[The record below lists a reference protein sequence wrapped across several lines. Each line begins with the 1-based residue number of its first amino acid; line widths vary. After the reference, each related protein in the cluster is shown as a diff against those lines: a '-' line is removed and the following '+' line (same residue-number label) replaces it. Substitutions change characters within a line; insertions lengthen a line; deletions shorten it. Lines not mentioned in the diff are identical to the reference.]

1 MEKLTAGE
9 ISPRGWLKRQLEIQA
24 AGLAGNL
31 DKVWPDVR
39 DSKWIGGEREGWER
53 VPYWLD
59 GFIPLSFLLKDDGM
73 VARAKRYI
81 DRILEGQC
89 EDGWICP
96 CSEEERKTYD
106 VWALF
111 LLLKVL
117 VLWHECS
124 GDGRIEEAV
133 YRALRQYRGFIRA
146 AAPSGWAGARWYEC
160 LVSVL
165 WLYGRRPE
173 KWLLDLAHIL
183 KISGTDLSHAGQ
195 LWKGVEKQWT
205 MYTHVVNAAMSLKAG
220 PLYRRVMQKK
230 DAPVGDADAERM
242 YRLLRRYHGTA
253 AGHFTGDECLSGT
266 SPVHGTEL
274 CGVAEAM
281 YSYEWLLA
289 LTGRSAWGDRLEAL
303 AFNALPAAV
312 SPDMWTH
319 QYDQQTNQIA
329 CTVQNEPSV
338 FNTNSPDANV
348 FGLEPNFGCCTA
360 NFGQAF
366 PKFALSVF
374 MREGDALVC
383 AALAPAE
390 VRTSVGGVPV
400 HVTLDTLYP
409 FRGELAFTV
418 EAEGEFALKIR
429 IPSCAADLAVDGRPA
444 RAEDGWFTLRRR
456 WSGKE
461 EVRVSLHFETKL
473 VPRPRGLYALMRGPL
488 LFALPLPAERRRR
501 EYVKDGVG
509 RKYPYCDYDILPQG
523 GWGYAFAG
531 QKFSVKE
538 QPFTDAF
545 SPETPPVAVE
555 AEVCGIDWGLEP
567 GQKYVCRET
576 PAHRTPLS
584 PPEKRTFIPYGCTDL
599 RMTELPL
606 VRKEK

>member
-1 MEKLTAGE
+1 
-9 ISPRGWLKRQLEIQA
+9 
-24 AGLAGNL
+24 
-31 DKVWPDVR
+31 
-39 DSKWIGGEREGWER
+39 
-53 VPYWLD
+53 
-59 GFIPLSFLLKDDGM
+59 
-73 VARAKRYI
+73 
-81 DRILEGQC
+81 
-89 EDGWICP
+89 
-96 CSEEERKTYD
+96 
-106 VWALF
+106 
-111 LLLKVL
+111 
-117 VLWHECS
+117 
-124 GDGRIEEAV
+124 
-133 YRALRQYRGFIRA
+133 
-146 AAPSGWAGARWYEC
+146 
-160 LVSVL
+160 
-165 WLYGRRPE
+165 
-173 KWLLDLAHIL
+173 
-183 KISGTDLSHAGQ
+183 
-195 LWKGVEKQWT
+195 
-205 MYTHVVNAAMSLKAG
+205 
-220 PLYRRVMQKK
+220 
-230 DAPVGDADAERM
+230 
-242 YRLLRRYHGTA
+242 
-253 AGHFTGDECLSGT
+253 
-266 SPVHGTEL
+266 
-274 CGVAEAM
+274 
-281 YSYEWLLA
+281 
-289 LTGRSAWGDRLEAL
+289 
-303 AFNALPAAV
+303 
-312 SPDMWTH
+312 
-319 QYDQQTNQIA
+319 
-329 CTVQNEPSV
+329 
-338 FNTNSPDANV
+338 
-348 FGLEPNFGCCTA
+348 
-360 NFGQAF
+360 
-366 PKFALSVF
+366 

-461 EVRVSLHFETKL
+461 EVRVSLRFETKL

>member
-59 GFIPLSFLLKDDGM
+59 GFIPLAFLLKDDGM

-173 KWLLDLAHIL
+173 KWLLELAHIL
-183 KISGTDLSHAGQ
+183 KISGTDLSRAGQ

-220 PLYRRVMQKK
+220 PLLRLPRR
-230 DAPVGDADAERM
+230 P
-242 YRLLRRYHGTA
+242 LFPLRQSSPAFRRTRGCSRPGTRPP
-253 AGHFTGDECLSGT
+253 GTGC
-266 SPVHGTEL
+266 SP
-274 CGVAEAM
+274 
-281 YSYEWLLA
+281 
-289 LTGRSAWGDRLEAL
+289 
-303 AFNALPAAV
+303 
-312 SPDMWTH
+312 
-319 QYDQQTNQIA
+319 
-329 CTVQNEPSV
+329 
-338 FNTNSPDANV
+338 
-348 FGLEPNFGCCTA
+348 
-360 NFGQAF
+360 
-366 PKFALSVF
+366 
-374 MREGDALVC
+374 
-383 AALAPAE
+383 
-390 VRTSVGGVPV
+390 
-400 HVTLDTLYP
+400 
-409 FRGELAFTV
+409 
-418 EAEGEFALKIR
+418 
-429 IPSCAADLAVDGRPA
+429 
-444 RAEDGWFTLRRR
+444 
-456 WSGKE
+456 
-461 EVRVSLHFETKL
+461 
-473 VPRPRGLYALMRGPL
+473 
-488 LFALPLPAERRRR
+488 
-501 EYVKDGVG
+501 
-509 RKYPYCDYDILPQG
+509 
-523 GWGYAFAG
+523 
-531 QKFSVKE
+531 
-538 QPFTDAF
+538 
-545 SPETPPVAVE
+545 
-555 AEVCGIDWGLEP
+555 
-567 GQKYVCRET
+567 
-576 PAHRTPLS
+576 
-584 PPEKRTFIPYGCTDL
+584 
-599 RMTELPL
+599 
-606 VRKEK
+606 